1 MEQPILSDFDKRQGD
16 FARVRALIMKVVSA
30 EPGLSRA
37 GVEFRFITKYAFKP
51 LVDNRLR
58 ELVGLG
64 WVEARKQEDGLL
76 HYYAVES
83 EGA

>member
-1 MEQPILSDFDKRQGD
+1 MTQQPALTDFDKRQAD
-16 FARVRALIMKVVSA
+16 FARVRALIMKVVVA

-58 ELVGLG
+58 ELVRLG
-64 WVEARKQEDGLL
+64 WVEECKSEEDGLL
-76 HYYAVES
+76 HYYAKE
-83 EGA
+83 E

>member
-1 MEQPILSDFDKRQGD
+1 MSEQASLSDYDKRQGD
-16 FARVRALIMKVVSA
+16 FARVRALIMKVVVA

-37 GVEFRFITKYAFKP
+37 MIEFRFITKYGFKP

-58 ELVGLG
+58 ELVRLG

-76 HYYAVES
+76 HYYAVEV
-83 EGA
+83 